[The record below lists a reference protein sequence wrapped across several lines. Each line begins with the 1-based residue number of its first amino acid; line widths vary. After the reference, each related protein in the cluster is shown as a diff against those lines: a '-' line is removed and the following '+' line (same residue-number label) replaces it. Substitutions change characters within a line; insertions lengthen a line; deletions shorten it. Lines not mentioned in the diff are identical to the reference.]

1 MARYDF
7 PEEAW
12 ALISL
17 MLPPERG
24 SSRGGRPYFTHRHVM
39 NGIFWVLCSGAP
51 WRDLP
56 ARLSDTFR
64 ENGKKLLVH
73 VKAGSHQIVFE
84 AIVRL
89 RTHPNAPFVSA
100 ILKQRFIAPISCQ

>member
-24 SSRGGRPYFTHRHVM
+24 SSRGGRP
-39 NGIFWVLCSGAP
+39 
-51 WRDLP
+51 
-56 ARLSDTFR
+56 
-64 ENGKKLLVH
+64 
-73 VKAGSHQIVFE
+73 
-84 AIVRL
+84 
-89 RTHPNAPFVSA
+89 
-100 ILKQRFIAPISCQ
+100 